1 MSTASRQV
9 EITNPLG
16 FHLRAAGKFVELVQ
30 QFQAEVWVTCNDR
43 KASGKSVLDLTTL
56 AAPCGSR
63 LALDA
68 DGPDAEAALDALA
81 GLIARGFDEP

>member
-1 MSTASRQV
+1 MPTASRQV
-9 EITNPLG
+9 EITNALG
-16 FHLRAAGKFVELVQ
+16 FHLRAASKFVQLVQ
-30 QFQAEVWVTCNDR
+30 QFQAEIWVTCDGR

-68 DGPDAEAALDALA
+68 NGPDAAAALDALT